1 MSERKF
7 RRKVYGKMLEWKTT
21 SKGRSAL
28 LLEGARRIGKST
40 IVEEF
45 AKKEY
50 SSYILID
57 FNEASQDVKDLFENL
72 MDLDYIFLYLQNIYQ
87 TSLYEHESVIVFDEV
102 QQCPKARQAIKY
114 LVKDGRYDYIETG
127 SLISIHKNT
136 KDINIP
142 SEEHRVE
149 MFPMDYEE
157 FRWALGDETGMSL
170 LKQVFE
176 KRMSLGEGINRM
188 KMRDLRLY
196 MLVGGMPQA
205 VNEYLDTK
213 NLQNVDLVKRQ
224 IIQLYADDFR
234 KIDPTG
240 RISKLFMSIP
250 SQLSRNL
257 MRYQPTPVVGNIP
270 SDKIDEL
277 LLCLEDSKTINI
289 AYHADDP
296 YVGMSL
302 TMDYGKYKLYV
313 GDTGLFVTLA
323 FWDKDFTENIIYNK
337 LLSDKLSANMGY
349 VYENLV
355 AQMLR
360 ASGDRLFYYTFP
372 KDKTHFYEID
382 FLLSRGNKLCPIE
395 VKSSGYKTHASLDA
409 FCRKFSDRIGQRYLI
424 YTKDLQKDELTLLLP
439 VYMTPL
445 V

>member
-188 KMRDLRLY
+188 KMRNLRLY

-424 YTKDLQKDELTLLLP
+424 YTKDLQKDEQTLLLP

>member
-1 MSERKF
+1 M
-7 RRKVYGKMLEWKTT
+7 
-21 SKGRSAL
+21 
-28 LLEGARRIGKST
+28 EGARRIGKST

-50 SSYILID
+50 RSYILID

-87 TSLYEHESVIVFDEV
+87 TSLYERESVIVFDEV

-157 FRWALGDETGMSL
+157 FRWALGDEVGMSL

-213 NLQNVDLVKRQ
+213 NLQSVDMVKRQ

-234 KIDPTG
+234 KIDSTG
-240 RISKLFMSIP
+240 RISKLFMAIP

-257 MRYQPTPVVGNIP
+257 MRYQPTPVVGNMP
-270 SDKIDEL
+270 SAKIDEL
-277 LLCLEDSKTINI
+277 LLNLEDSKAINI

-296 YVGMSL
+296 QVGMSL
-302 TMDYGKYKLYV
+302 TADYGKYKLYV

-360 ASGDRLFYYTFP
+360 ALGDRLFYYTFP

-409 FCRKFSDRIGQRYLI
+409 FCQKYSDRIGQRYLI
-424 YTKDLQKDELTLLLP
+424 YTKDLQKDEQTLLLP

-445 V
+445 L

>member
-1 MSERKF
+1 MLERKF

-176 KRMSLGEGINRM
+176 KKMSLGEGINRM

-213 NLQNVDLVKRQ
+213 NLQNVDFVKRQ

-296 YVGMSL
+296 HVGMSL

-424 YTKDLQKDELTLLLP
+424 YTKDLQKDEQTLLLP

>member
-1 MSERKF
+1 MSKRKF

-188 KMRDLRLY
+188 KMRNLRLY

-296 YVGMSL
+296 HVGMSL

-424 YTKDLQKDELTLLLP
+424 YTKDLQKDEQTLLLP
-439 VYMTPL
+439 VYMTPF

>member
-1 MSERKF
+1 
-7 RRKVYGKMLEWKTT
+7 MLEWKTT

-176 KRMSLGEGINRM
+176 KRVSLGEGINRI

-270 SDKIDEL
+270 STKIDEL
-277 LLCLEDSKTINI
+277 LLNLEDSKTINI

-296 YVGMSL
+296 HVGMSL
-302 TMDYGKYKLYV
+302 TADYGKYKLYV

-424 YTKDLQKDELTLLLP
+424 YTKDLQKDGQTLLLP